1 MANRRR
7 GTNGPFEGIVNGL
20 LIEVVAF
27 LVAYTLAKAAGWVD

>member
-7 GTNGPFEGIVNGL
+7 VANGPFEGILNGL

-27 LVAYTLAKAAGWVD
+27 LIAYALAKAAGWVD

>member
-7 GTNGPFEGIVNGL
+7 VVNGPFEGILNGL

-27 LVAYTLAKAAGWVD
+27 LVAYTVAKAIGWVD